1 MFQDCIKMMN
11 IGTNALESMDNKT
24 CTSSIVVTDLILY
37 EKGVIA
43 SFKHCSE
50 SSIIYG
56 NLIVK
61 VKQLLTELFK
71 KTSELQT
78 IWFNIFEK
86 VEFELSLKEDQSLML
101 NGKTYLLF
109 YINNIILLYLNN
121 MKIYL

>member
-1 MFQDCIKMMN
+1 MN
-11 IGTNALESMDNKT
+11 IGKNALEPMENRT
-24 CTSSIVVTDLILY
+24 YISSIVMTDLILY

-56 NLIVK
+56 DLIVK

-78 IWFNIFEK
+78 LWFNIFEK
-86 VEFELSLKEDQSLML
+86 VEFDLTLKEDLSLML
-101 NGKTYLLF
+101 NGKKYLLLF
-109 YINNIILLYLNN
+109 Y
-121 MKIYL
+121 